1 MSRDRPGRVGEGPAV
16 SPRVSPGMGGSGLG
30 RLARRLP
37 WLSAAMAVAVL
48 AGSGGFLWFLQ
59 RGAAPAPGGPPTA
72 GIAVLTGGADRLE
85 AGLALLTAWPEA
97 RLIVSGV
104 GPDLG
109 VEELFRAARGPV
121 PEAGPLLPRLA
132 LGHEATST
140 RGNAREVAAWARG
153 MEIREITVVTAGFHM
168 PRAMLELRRAL
179 PEAAL
184 RPHPVEPML
193 ARPLPMVREYAKLVG
208 AALGLSALTE
218 RPPGGRALVE
228 RVMGAPGRSQADR
241 SQADRPQAD
250 RPQAGRSQAGDSQA
264 GRPQAATAA
273 GGEAP
278 TGQGERE
285 AR

>member
-1 MSRDRPGRVGEGPAV
+1 
-16 SPRVSPGMGGSGLG
+16 
-30 RLARRLP
+30 
-37 WLSAAMAVAVL
+37 MALAVL
-48 AGSGGFLWFLQ
+48 AGSGGFLWFVE

-85 AGLALLTAWPEA
+85 AGLALLAAWPEA

-104 GPDLG
+104 APDLG
-109 VEELFRAARGPV
+109 AAELFRIARGPV

-153 MEIREITVVTAGFHM
+153 AGIREITVVTAGFHM

-184 RPHPVEPML
+184 RPHPVEPL
-193 ARPLPMVREYAKLVG
+193 TARPLPMVREYAKLVG
-208 AALGLSALTE
+208 AALGVSALTE

-228 RVMGAPGRSQADR
+228 RGRSGAGQPRAVGREAGASGGEGRDRAMQEGPGQDGSVQDGPVQDGPGR
-241 SQADRPQAD
+241 DRPLPEDLSGAIRAEQVVAGPGDARPAD
-250 RPQAGRSQAGDSQA
+250 DR
-264 GRPQAATAA
+264 AAD
-273 GGEAP
+273 
-278 TGQGERE
+278 GQGERE